1 MENLST
7 EEKLKIVTNF
17 LLSSPPGESDEVYN
31 DIRVLTAD
39 DPALQTG
46 ILNALRE
53 YNTEQYIT
61 VNLPLQENQENQV
74 LVSKFG
80 QIENENDLYLDPKS
94 HQAFRFDHM
103 IRTVT
108 DVEPRP
114 PDEKTEPLRSAVE
127 NAITN
132 YVEDHFKDGVSSV
145 YSTENGT
152 ITIAIVDNKYN
163 SSNFWNGR
171 WRSTWVVDPETGKLK
186 GNIKVNVHYYEDGNV
201 QLDSNKEIEVE
212 TSTTT
217 ENPAAAAAAYVRLIG
232 KAENEYQTAVNEA
245 YIELSENTFKSLRR
259 SLPLTRQK
267 LDWDKILNY
276 KIGQELLMPKIAE
289 PSTTANKE

>member
-1 MENLST
+1 MEELRDLST

-17 LLSSPPGESDEVYN
+17 LLSSPPGEADEVFN
-31 DIRVLTAD
+31 DVRVLMAD

-46 ILNALRE
+46 ILDALRE

-61 VNLPLQENQENQV
+61 VKLPGQENQV

-80 QIENENDLYLDPKS
+80 QIENDLYLDPKS

-103 IRTVT
+103 NRRATE
-108 DVEPRP
+108 VEPRP
-114 PDEKTEPLRSAVE
+114 PVEETEPLRTAVE
-127 NAITN
+127 AAITN

-171 WRSTWVVDPETGKLK
+171 WRSTWVVNPESGKLK

-201 QLDSNKEIEVE
+201 QLDSNKDIEVE
-212 TSTTT
+212 TSTTA
-217 ENPAAAAAAYVRLIG
+217 ENPAAAAATYVRLIG
-232 KAENEYQTAVNEA
+232 KAENEYQTAVNES

-276 KIGQELLMPKIAE
+276 KIGQELSFTKIAE
-289 PSTTANKE
+289 PGPTSNK